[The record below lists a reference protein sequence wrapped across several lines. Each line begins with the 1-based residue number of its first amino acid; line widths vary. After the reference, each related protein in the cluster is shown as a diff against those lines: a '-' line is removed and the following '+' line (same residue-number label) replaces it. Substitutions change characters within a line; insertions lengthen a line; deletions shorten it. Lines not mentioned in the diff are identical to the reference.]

1 MAEIEDNAPDAHEPG
16 SQETS
21 SDQSSESSS
30 NSEMAEAEAQAIV
43 RNYCVASGAIGFIP
57 VPLVDLAALTGVQ
70 LKMVHS
76 LARVYDVPFKS
87 SWAKSAIASLVGG
100 SAPLL
105 ASRSTASMMKSVPGI
120 GTGLAMVTQ
129 PALSSASTYAVGK
142 VFIQHFS
149 SGGTFL
155 TFDPGKVRDY
165 FSQLF
170 SKHSEET
177 EPAAEAK

>member
-1 MAEIEDNAPDAHEPG
+1 MTDNEDNVADSNESAPEEASPT
-16 SQETS
+16 QP
-21 SDQSSESSS
+21 SESSS
-30 NSEMAEAEAQAIV
+30 NQESTEGEARAIV

-57 VPLVDLAALTGVQ
+57 VPLVDLAALTAVQ

-76 LARVYDVPFKS
+76 LAQVYDIPFKS

-100 SAPLL
+100 STPLL
-105 ASRSTASMMKSVPGI
+105 ASRSAASMMKAVPGI
-120 GTGLAMVTQ
+120 GTGLAMITQ
-129 PALSSASTYAVGK
+129 PALSSACTYAVGK

-155 TFDPGKVRDY
+155 TFNPAKVREY

-170 SKHSEET
+170 AQKSA
-177 EPAAEAK
+177 EPQ

>member
-1 MAEIEDNAPDAHEPG
+1 MVDNEDNATDVNETG
-16 SQETS
+16 SEETF
-21 SDQSSESSS
+21 SDQASEASP
-30 NSEMAEAEAQAIV
+30 NHEMTEAEAQTIV

-76 LARVYDVPFKS
+76 LARVYDVPFKR

-120 GTGLAMVTQ
+120 GTGLAIVTQ
-129 PALSSASTYAVGK
+129 PALSSACTYAVGK

-155 TFDPGKVRDY
+155 TFDPAKVRDY

-170 SKHSEET
+170 SKNSEEP
-177 EPAAEAK
+177 EPAAEPK